1 MPDISLA
8 NLSLALGALMVLT
21 AIVGLAK
28 PEGAMDWVKK
38 FPRNETAGWTLT
50 LLGMAC
56 AGCPSK
62 TSGGLGFREMRR

>member
-1 MPDISLA
+1 MPEISLA
-8 NLSLALGALMVLT
+8 NLSLTLGALMVLT

-38 FPRNETAGWTLT
+38 FPRNETAGWMLT

-62 TSGGLGFREMRR
+62 PSGGLGFREMRR

>member
-1 MPDISLA
+1 MPEISLA
-8 NLSLALGALMVLT
+8 NLSLTLGALMVLT

-38 FPRNETAGWTLT
+38 FPRNETAGWMLT

-56 AGCPSK
+56 AGCHSK

>member
-1 MPDISLA
+1 MPEISLA
-8 NLSLALGALMVLT
+8 NLSLTLGALMVLT

-28 PEGAMDWVKK
+28 PEGAKDWVKK
-38 FPRNETAGWTLT
+38 FPRNETAGWMLT
-50 LLGMAC
+50 LLGVAC

>member
-1 MPDISLA
+1 MPEISLA
-8 NLSLALGALMVLT
+8 NLSLTLGALMVLT

-38 FPRNETAGWTLT
+38 FPRNETANWMLT

>member
-1 MPDISLA
+1 MPEISLA
-8 NLSLALGALMVLT
+8 NLSLTLGALMVLT

-28 PEGAMDWVKK
+28 PEGTMDWAKK
-38 FPRNETAGWTLT
+38 FPRNETAGWMLT
-50 LLGMAC
+50 LVGMAC